1 MGGLTDGVPE
11 SPMEPSINGKSRP
24 SRKGMPIVLL
34 IIRYFLYVLLILAL
48 LFAGIYMVWINLG
61 ARGDIFW
68 ANYGEQHLEKVGQ
81 SIGRS
86 AAIDESL
93 IPAAY
98 WYRTYDHQGHPT
110 GGDMKG
116 GMAGEADQ
124 LAADHWEHR
133 AAKPSEERGKKTGRP
148 LATRAKPDAT
158 YAVYATA
165 DGRPCVLA
173 YRVQPQWASRQD
185 RDRYP
190 NPQNLLLTSY
200 GLALL
205 LTLLLVGLRAAHV
218 ISSKLK
224 VFNQVADDIGRQ
236 DLDAS
241 LPRSNV
247 LEINRVLESF
257 DRMRATLK
265 ESLEKTWTAQESQ
278 RRQVAALAHDLK
290 TPLTIMR
297 GNADLLGETGLS
309 QEQQSYLDSIE
320 DAIAEMADYARAIS
334 QGSVGTASG
343 RSEVTTVAL
352 RNMVDNQARGYL
364 SARGLRLESEDRLG
378 SDTGQISGNSADLV
392 RAIMNIVANAADY
405 SPDQGLVRLTW
416 RLEDGQ
422 EGRRALVVT
431 VRDQGPGFSSR
442 ALVHATEWLYQADSS
457 RHGSGGHHGIGLAAA
472 RSTVES
478 AEGHLTLGN
487 ATDGDGAVVTVSFPV
502 Q

>member
-11 SPMEPSINGKSRP
+11 SPMEPSLNGKGRP

-48 LFAGIYMVWINLG
+48 LFAGMYMVWINLG
-61 ARGDIFW
+61 TRGDFFW
-68 ANYGEQHLEKVGQ
+68 ANYGEQHLEEVGH

-86 AAIDESL
+86 TAIDESM

-98 WYRTYDHQGHPT
+98 WYRTYDHQVHPT

-116 GMAGEADQ
+116 GMASEADQ

-133 AAKPSEERGKKTGRP
+133 ASMPSEEREKKTGRP

-158 YAVYATA
+158 YVVYATA

-173 YRVQPQWASRQD
+173 YRIQPQWASRQA

-190 NPQNLLLTSY
+190 NPQNLLLVSC
-200 GLALL
+200 GAALL
-205 LTLLLVGLRAAHV
+205 ITLLLVGLRAAHV

-247 LEINRVLESF
+247 LEINRVLGSF
-257 DRMRATLK
+257 DRMRVTLK

-320 DAIAEMADYARAIS
+320 DAICEMADYAQAIS
-334 QGSVGTASG
+334 QGSVDTASE
-343 RSEVTTVAL
+343 RSGVTTVAL
-352 RNMVDNQARGYL
+352 RDMVDSQAQGYL
-364 SARGLRLESEDRLG
+364 NARGLRLEKDDRLG
-378 SDTGQISGNSADLV
+378 SDVGQVSGNAADLA

-405 SPDQGLVRLTW
+405 SPDHGLVTLTW
-416 RLEDGQ
+416 ELEDSQ
-422 EGRRALVVT
+422 EGGRALVVT

-442 ALVHATEWLYQADSS
+442 ALAHATEWLYQADSS

-478 AEGHLTLGN
+478 AGGRLTLVN
-487 ATDGDGAVVTVSFPV
+487 AADGDGAVVTVSLPV

>member
-11 SPMEPSINGKSRP
+11 SSKQQSVDGKSWE

-48 LFAGIYMVWINLG
+48 LFAVIYMVWINLG
-61 ARGDIFW
+61 TGGDFFW
-68 ANYGEQHLEKVGQ
+68 ANYGEQHLEEVGR

-86 AAIDESL
+86 TTVDESV

-98 WYRTYDHQGHPT
+98 WYRTYDGQGHPT

-116 GMAGEADQ
+116 GMASEADK
-124 LAADHWEHR
+124 LAADHREHR
-133 AAKPSEERGKKTGRP
+133 VSTPSKEEIKKTGRP
-148 LATRAKPDAT
+148 LVTRAKADAT
-158 YAVYATA
+158 YAIYATA
-165 DGRPCVLA
+165 DGWPCVLA
-173 YRVQPQWASRQD
+173 YRVQPQWASRQA

-190 NPQNLLLTSY
+190 NPQNLLLASS
-200 GLALL
+200 GVALL
-205 LTLLLVGLRAAHV
+205 LTLVLIGLRAARV

-236 DLDAS
+236 DLEGS

-247 LEINRVLESF
+247 LEINRVLGSF
-257 DRMRATLK
+257 DRMRVTLK
-265 ESLEKTWTAQESQ
+265 ESLEKTWAAQESQ

-297 GNADLLGETGLS
+297 GNADLLGETELN

-320 DAIAEMADYARAIS
+320 DAIREMADYAQAIS
-334 QGSVGTASG
+334 QGSVGTADG
-343 RSEVTTVAL
+343 GAGATTVAL
-352 RNMVDNQARGYL
+352 RDMVDNQAQGYL
-364 SARGLRLESEDRLG
+364 NARGLRLKREDRLG
-378 SDTGQISGNSADLV
+378 SDAGQVSGNAADLA

-405 SPDQGLVRLTW
+405 SPDHGLVMLTW
-416 RLEDGQ
+416 RLEDSQVG
-422 EGRRALVVT
+422 GRALVVT

-442 ALVHATEWLYQADSS
+442 ALAHATEWLYQADSS
-457 RHGSGGHHGIGLAAA
+457 RHGSSGHHGIGLAAA
-472 RSTVES
+472 RSAVES
-478 AEGHLTLGN
+478 AGGSLTLGN
-487 ATDGDGAVVTVSFPV
+487 ATDGDGAVVTVSLPV